1 MPTLGFLFDMF
12 VLLFYNRA
20 TGSLDSRSPQG
31 PLAPSLW
38 ATLQPHGPA
47 PPHPLCRGSQDLPP
61 ALVPW
66 AVLRGQ
72 SWRAPLIKTLRPR
85 CQDRLWLPGEGLSG
99 NRLQGEQNRV
109 LGMQAPL
116 NAFLMATG
124 AGAVLGPTRAGQR
137 RGRLWQSAPCF
148 PVRPLPGPPCRKA
161 HFFFAR
167 VLSVSPTA
175 LCAGMLT
182 TDY

>member
-124 AGAVLGPTRAGQR
+124 AGRCWARPERARGGADSGSQPLASRLGPCPALPAGKRIFFLLVCCLSPQ
-137 RGRLWQSAPCF
+137 
-148 PVRPLPGPPCRKA
+148 PPC
-161 HFFFAR
+161 
-167 VLSVSPTA
+167 VQG
-175 LCAGMLT
+175 C
-182 TDY
+182 